1 LLLVLLFPK
10 RKSDSLSGGSSGGGR
25 LKEIGII
32 SIILI
37 IVVSYGI
44 FFYLEN
50 SNEANVRTILF
61 NDQKQRQIDSTR
73 FVSQHISSDL
83 NLVLADLRGLA
94 SSANIQ
100 QGELSTSSTRNLVEG
115 VYLQINSIVDR
126 LFLVDKNNIVV
137 LNIIIPKGQKTFVGS
152 NVSHFNWISE
162 TKAEKKPI
170 FSNGYLGLDGKIRI
184 GITYPIINI
193 KTGEYLGLVG
203 AAVPTVPFF
212 SNYGNIHDIKS
223 QYLAVLDRNSVQLIH
238 PVKEFIG
245 KPFFGTLTQEATGY
259 NEALNNLIKRVM
271 DGKPSFAVYDF
282 KNGQRLN
289 TGSPVLIQGK
299 PVYSVFVITPTA
311 TIYSL
316 IDRVLLTQRIETFTL
331 LAGVT
336 VAVAVL
342 IIFLVK
348 WNSSLHYEVKRRTKQ
363 LNQANEELKT
373 HDKMQREFINIA
385 AHELRTPIQPILGLA
400 DVLRSKIHNNEQ
412 LEYLDVIIR
421 NAKRLLHL
429 AEDILDV
436 SRIESQSL
444 ELHNVERF
452 NIKDVISRNLQDYR
466 NQIEKQGKKENIK
479 LVYDDPKDFFVDADK
494 ARVSQVIS
502 NLLNNAIKFT
512 QEGVVSISTERKVD
526 NNIVFVKVQDTGQG
540 IDPEILPR
548 LFSKFVSKS
557 FEGTGLGLYISKS
570 IVEAHGGKIWGE
582 NNRDGKGATF
592 YFSLPLSK

>member
-1 LLLVLLFPK
+1 MI
-10 RKSDSLSGGSSGGGR
+10 RKPSINTYNM
-25 LKEIGII
+25 IGII

-50 SNEANVRTILF
+50 ITEANVRTSLF

-73 FVSQHISSDL
+73 AISQHINSDL
-83 NLVLADLRGLA
+83 NFVLANLRGLA
-94 SSANIQ
+94 SSAYIQ
-100 QGELSTSSTRNLVEG
+100 QGELSNNSTRNLVEG
-115 VYLQINSIVDR
+115 VYLQINSIADR
-126 LFLVDKNNIVV
+126 LFLVDKNDIVV
-137 LNIIIPKGQKTFVGS
+137 LNMVPKDQKSILGS
-152 NVSHFNWISE
+152 NVSRFNWISD

-170 FSNGYLGLDGKIRI
+170 FSNGYLGLDGKNRI

-193 KTGEYLGLVG
+193 KTGEYLGLIG
-203 AAVPTVPFF
+203 AAVPTIPFF
-212 SNYGNIHDIKS
+212 SNYGNIYDIKS
-223 QYLAVLDRNSVQLIH
+223 QYLAVLDSNSVQLIH
-238 PVKEFIG
+238 PVKDFVG
-245 KPFFGTLTQEATGY
+245 KPFFGNITQIATGH
-259 NEALNNLIKRVM
+259 NAVLNNLIRRVM
-271 DGKPSFAVYDF
+271 DGKPTFAVYEF

-289 TGSPVLIQGK
+289 TGSPIFIQGK
-299 PVYSVFVITPTA
+299 PAYSVFVITPTA

-336 VAVAVL
+336 IAVAVL
-342 IIFLVK
+342 TTFLVK
-348 WNSSLHYEVKRRTKQ
+348 WNSSLDNEVKRRTKQ

-373 HDKMQREFINIA
+373 HDKMQKEFINIA
-385 AHELRTPIQPILGLA
+385 AHELRTPIQPILGFAGILY
-400 DVLRSKIHNNEQ
+400 SKINNNEQ

-421 NAKRLLHL
+421 NGKRLLRL

-444 ELHNVERF
+444 KFHNVERF
-452 NIKDVISRNLQDYR
+452 KLRDVIFRSIQDYG
-466 NQIEKQGKKENIK
+466 NQVEKQGKKESIK
-479 LVYDDPKDFFVDADK
+479 LIYDDPKDIFVNADK
-494 ARVSQVIS
+494 ERVSQVIS

-512 QEGVVSISTERKVD
+512 THGIISISTERKDD

-548 LFSKFVSKS
+548 LFSKFASKS

-592 YFSLPLSK
+592 YFSLPLSKYI